1 MVVRNAQAGAL
12 DDLVAVFL
20 QKADG
25 ALMDFRQIRRGQ
37 RNLARLHLLQ
47 GRERGGGRRGDLRPR
62 HPLPQLLNQR
72 LVVGGAVQERG
83 AGSAE
88 QQHVDGGRA
97 GQARGLFE
105 FRRVHHFLDALHGDL
120 RQLDACGM
128 GGNPRTGNGPH
139 LFFHHEAGGDVDQ
152 PDAGKIARAVVAESG
167 VGGG

>member
-1 MVVRNAQAGAL
+1 
-12 DDLVAVFL
+12 
-20 QKADG
+20 
-25 ALMDFRQIRRGQ
+25 MDFRQIRRGQ

-97 GQARGLFE
+97 GQARGL
-105 FRRVHHFLDALHGDL
+105 L
-120 RQLDACGM
+120 M
-128 GGNPRTGNGPH
+128 
-139 LFFHHEAGGDVDQ
+139 
-152 PDAGKIARAVVAESG
+152 RAVWVETPGPDMAHISSSITTLEAM
-167 VGGG
+167 